1 MNDIEKEPTT
11 NQAPRW
17 IIRAIA
23 ALIILLVLWLNR
35 HQLLTLLNL
44 LRDREAVATY
54 LEPLGIWGP
63 LLLLSI
69 LGVQVVTI
77 IMPNH
82 ALLITAGYLY
92 GFSRGLTLNV
102 IGVVIVSQLV
112 FVMARQAGKPFMER
126 LVPVNIL
133 DRWDNIAKR
142 QGFFFF
148 LICFW
153 FPIIPS
159 NATNYLAG
167 LSSIAFWPFFLANLL
182 GRLPGLALVTL
193 IGSHGVEF
201 SWQQWL
207 AILPITLGI
216 VVGGR
221 YLATR
226 IDRRFNSV

>member
-1 MNDIEKEPTT
+1 MNDIKKEPTT
-11 NQAPRW
+11 NQAPTW
-17 IIRAIA
+17 IIKATA
-23 ALIILLVLWLNR
+23 VLIVLLLLWLNR
-35 HQLLTLLNL
+35 HQLFTLLNL
-44 LRDREAVATY
+44 LKDREAVATY

-63 LLLLSI
+63 VLLLSI
-69 LGVQVVTI
+69 LGVQVAMVVI
-77 IMPNH
+77 PNH

-112 FVMARQAGKPFMER
+112 FVMARQAGRPFIQR
-126 LVPVNIL
+126 LVSVHIL

-159 NATNYLAG
+159 NATNYIAG

-207 AILPITLGI
+207 VFLPIFLGI

-226 IDRRFNSV
+226 VDRHFNSV